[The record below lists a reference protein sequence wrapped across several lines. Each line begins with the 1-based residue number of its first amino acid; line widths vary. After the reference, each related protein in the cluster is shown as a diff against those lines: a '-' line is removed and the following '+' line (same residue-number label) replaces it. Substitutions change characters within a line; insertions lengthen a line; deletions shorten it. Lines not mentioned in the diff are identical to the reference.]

1 MRMRDLARM
10 NMARGALEDIVA
22 RRVAPTTPDADGK
35 MNSRVARYIE
45 MISGQGVSG
54 NSVAGMLNTIVAA
67 GESSKNAQVQS
78 VAARLQTEKMMLVDF
93 LKFVNDWEAIEATKL
108 AMTIDKTR
116 SGQVNASMV
125 ANQGN

>member
-1 MRMRDLARM
+1 
-10 NMARGALEDIVA
+10 MARGALEDIVA

-54 NSVAGMLNTIVAA
+54 NSVAGMLNTLVAA
-67 GESSKNAQVQS
+67 GEASKNAQVQS

-116 SGQVNASMV
+116 AGQVSASMV